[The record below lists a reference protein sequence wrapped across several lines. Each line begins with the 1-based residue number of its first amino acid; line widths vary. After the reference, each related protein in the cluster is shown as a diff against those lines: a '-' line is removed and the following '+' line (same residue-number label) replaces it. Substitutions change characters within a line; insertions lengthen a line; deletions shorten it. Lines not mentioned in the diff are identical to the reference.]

1 MADPDFRV
9 VAKHGLA
16 HYQSVLDKM
25 SPELREAFL
34 NASLWAGLSEGDSI
48 YAVLALVAELLS
60 KATDKQTELI
70 TSALE
75 AALSATRAENK
86 RLAVLLD
93 ACKVALR
100 EAAETVTHQSAIS
113 AEQIESLKATL
124 RDELRQHRDATE
136 RQIAELRQEVA
147 RNADAGSK
155 FQRQADR
162 LSEMT
167 ENRVAWGLALAFLS
181 GILACALVP
190 WIVHWLFH
198 L

>member
-1 MADPDFRV
+1 M
-9 VAKHGLA
+9 
-16 HYQSVLDKM
+16 
-25 SPELREAFL
+25 
-34 NASLWAGLSEGDSI
+34 
-48 YAVLALVAELLS
+48 
-60 KATDKQTELI
+60 
-70 TSALE
+70 
-75 AALSATRAENK
+75 
-86 RLAVLLD
+86 
-93 ACKVALR
+93 ALR
-100 EAAETVTHQSAIS
+100 EAADTVTHQSAIS

-155 FQRQADR
+155 FQRHADR